1 MGYHDNLYY
10 RWSFILMS
18 YPQRTINRSVVIVR
32 PKQPFLDWLSSVEKA
47 LGGRVSQ
54 IDLTEEGAAFLI
66 PDEDI
71 IDAKEARRYI
81 EKKWREIF
89 EQFLFDW
96 FIDDTL
102 WPKKRTLKMFREWF
116 DLIYAPMAWDLV
128 KKPLEIDEW
137 DDMDVEPAQGLH

>member
-1 MGYHDNLYY
+1 
-10 RWSFILMS
+10 MS

-137 DDMDVEPAQGLH
+137 DDMDFEPAQGLH

>member
-1 MGYHDNLYY
+1 
-10 RWSFILMS
+10 MS
-18 YPQRTINRSVVIVR
+18 YSQRTINRSVVIVR
-32 PKQPFLDWLSSVEKA
+32 PKQPFLDWLTSVEKA

-96 FIDDTL
+96 FIEDTL
-102 WPKKRTLKMFREWF
+102 WPKKRTLNMVREWF
-116 DLIYAPMAWDLV
+116 DVIYAPMAWDLV

-137 DDMDVEPAQGLH
+137 DDMDFEPPKGFY

>member
-1 MGYHDNLYY
+1 
-10 RWSFILMS
+10 MS
-18 YPQRTINRSVVIVR
+18 YSQRTINRSVVIVR
-32 PKQPFLDWLSSVEKA
+32 PKQPFLDWLTSVEKA

-96 FIDDTL
+96 FIEDTL

-137 DDMDVEPAQGLH
+137 DDMDFEPPKGFY

>member
-1 MGYHDNLYY
+1 
-10 RWSFILMS
+10 MS

-32 PKQPFLDWLSSVEKA
+32 PKRPFLDWLSSVEKA

-128 KKPLEIDEW
+128 KKPLEINEW
-137 DDMDVEPAQGLH
+137 DDMDFEPAQGLH

>member
-1 MGYHDNLYY
+1 
-10 RWSFILMS
+10 MS
-18 YPQRTINRSVVIVR
+18 LRSYSQCTINRSVVIVR

-54 IDLTEEGAAFLI
+54 IDLTEEGTAFLI

-116 DLIYAPMAWDLV
+116 DLI
-128 KKPLEIDEW
+128 
-137 DDMDVEPAQGLH
+137 

>member
-1 MGYHDNLYY
+1 
-10 RWSFILMS
+10 MS
-18 YPQRTINRSVVIVR
+18 YSQRTINRSVVIVR
-32 PKQPFLDWLSSVEKA
+32 PKQPFLDWLTSVEKA

-96 FIDDTL
+96 FIEDTL

-116 DLIYAPMAWDLV
+116 DFIYAPMAWDLV

-137 DDMDVEPAQGLH
+137 DDMDFEPPKGFY

>member
-1 MGYHDNLYY
+1 
-10 RWSFILMS
+10 MS

>member
-1 MGYHDNLYY
+1 
-10 RWSFILMS
+10 MS
-18 YPQRTINRSVVIVR
+18 YSQRTINRSVVIVR
-32 PKQPFLDWLSSVEKA
+32 PKKPFLDWLSSVEKA
-47 LGGRVSQ
+47 LGGGLSE

-71 IDAKEARRYI
+71 IDAKEAQRYI
-81 EKKWREIF
+81 ESKWRDIF

-96 FIDDTL
+96 LIDDTL

-116 DLIYAPMAWDLV
+116 DLVYAPMAWDLV

-137 DDMDVEPAQGLH
+137 DDMDFEPPSCLH

>member
-1 MGYHDNLYY
+1 
-10 RWSFILMS
+10 MS
-18 YPQRTINRSVVIVR
+18 YSQRTINRSVVIVR
-32 PKQPFLDWLSSVEKA
+32 PKKPFLEWLSSVEKA
-47 LGGRVSQ
+47 LGGGLSE

-71 IDAKEARRYI
+71 IDAKEAQRYI
-81 EKKWREIF
+81 ESKWRDIF

-96 FIDDTL
+96 LIDDTL

-116 DLIYAPMAWDLV
+116 DLVYAPMAWDLV

-137 DDMDVEPAQGLH
+137 DDMDFEPPSCLH